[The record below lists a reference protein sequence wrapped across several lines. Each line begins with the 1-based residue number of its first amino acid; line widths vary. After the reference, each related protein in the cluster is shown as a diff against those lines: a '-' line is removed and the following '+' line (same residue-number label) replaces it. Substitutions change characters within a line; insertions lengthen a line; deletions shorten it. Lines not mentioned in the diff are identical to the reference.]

1 MSKTLCRPGYST
13 TFGLI
18 DSMGD
23 DDTRTPPASAGVL
36 RLILDALE
44 EAKAVDICQLD
55 VRKLTD
61 ITDFMV
67 IASGTSHRHVHAM
80 AERVLE
86 AARQQQLRPIG
97 IEGEVENDWILIDY
111 ADVVVHVMMP
121 QVREFY
127 SLERLWNDH
136 LGEAVQHRRDTLSD
150 S

>member
-1 MSKTLCRPGYST
+1 
-13 TFGLI
+13 
-18 DSMGD
+18 MGD
-23 DDTRTPPASAGVL
+23 GRTRKPLASTGVL
-36 RLILDALE
+36 RLILGALD
-44 EAKAVDICQLD
+44 EAKAQDICQID

-80 AERVLE
+80 AERVRE
-86 AARQQQLRPIG
+86 AAHQRQLRPIG
-97 IEGEVENDWILIDY
+97 IEGEAENDWILIDY

-136 LGEAVQHRRDTLSD
+136 LGEAVQHRRDKFPD

>member
-1 MSKTLCRPGYST
+1 
-13 TFGLI
+13 
-18 DSMGD
+18 MGD
-23 DDTRTPPASAGVL
+23 NDTYTPPAGVL
-36 RLILDALE
+36 RLILEALE

-80 AERVLE
+80 AERIRE
-86 AARQQQLRPIG
+86 AAHQKKLRPIG
-97 IEGEVENDWILIDY
+97 IEGEAENDWILMDY
-111 ADVVVHVMMP
+111 ADVVVHLMMP
-121 QVREFY
+121 KVREFY

-136 LGEAVQHRRDTLSD
+136 LGEAVQHRRDTLLD

>member
-1 MSKTLCRPGYST
+1 
-13 TFGLI
+13 
-18 DSMGD
+18 MGD
-23 DDTRTPPASAGVL
+23 DDTRTPPASADVL

-80 AERVLE
+80 AERVRE
-86 AARQQQLRPIG
+86 AARQNQLRPIG
-97 IEGEVENDWILIDY
+97 IEGEAENDWILMDY
-111 ADVVVHVMMP
+111 ANVVVHLMMP

-136 LGEAVQHRRDTLSD
+136 LAEVVQHRRDTFSD
-150 S
+150 F

>member
-1 MSKTLCRPGYST
+1 
-13 TFGLI
+13 
-18 DSMGD
+18 MGD
-23 DDTRTPPASAGVL
+23 DDTRTSPASPGVL
-36 RLILDALE
+36 GVILEALE
-44 EAKAVDICQLD
+44 DAKAVDICQLD

-80 AERVLE
+80 AEQVRE
-86 AARQQQLRPIG
+86 AARQQQLRLIG
-97 IEGEVENDWILIDY
+97 IEGEAENDWILIDY

-121 QVREFY
+121 QMREFY

-136 LGEAVQHRRDTLSD
+136 LGETVQHRRDKFSD

>member
-1 MSKTLCRPGYST
+1 
-13 TFGLI
+13 
-18 DSMGD
+18 MGND
-23 DDTRTPPASAGVL
+23 NIRTPLASAGVL

-67 IASGTSHRHVHAM
+67 IASGTSRRHVHAM
-80 AERVLE
+80 AERVRE

-136 LGEAVQHRRDTLSD
+136 LGEAVQHRRDKSSD

>member
-1 MSKTLCRPGYST
+1 
-13 TFGLI
+13 
-18 DSMGD
+18 MGD

-80 AERVLE
+80 AERVRE
-86 AARQQQLRPIG
+86 AALQKQLRPIG
-97 IEGEVENDWILIDY
+97 IEGDAENDWILMDY
-111 ADVVVHVMMP
+111 ADVVVHLMMP

-127 SLERLWNDH
+127 SLEQLWNDH
-136 LGEAVQHRRDTLSD
+136 LGEALKPRRDTASD
-150 S
+150 F

>member
-1 MSKTLCRPGYST
+1 
-13 TFGLI
+13 
-18 DSMGD
+18 MGD

-80 AERVLE
+80 AERVRE

-97 IEGEVENDWILIDY
+97 IEGEAENDWILIDY

-121 QVREFY
+121 QMREFY

-136 LGEAVQHRRDTLSD
+136 LGEAVQHRRDKFSD

>member
-1 MSKTLCRPGYST
+1 
-13 TFGLI
+13 
-18 DSMGD
+18 MGD

-44 EAKAVDICQLD
+44 EAKAADICQLD

-80 AERVLE
+80 AERVRE

-97 IEGEVENDWILIDY
+97 IEGEAEKDWILIDY
-111 ADVVVHVMMP
+111 AEVGVHVMMP

-136 LGEAVQHRRDTLSD
+136 LGEVVQHQRDKFSD

>member
-1 MSKTLCRPGYST
+1 
-13 TFGLI
+13 
-18 DSMGD
+18 MGD

-80 AERVLE
+80 AERIRE
-86 AARQQQLRPIG
+86 AAHQKKLRPIG
-97 IEGEVENDWILIDY
+97 IEGEAENDWILSDY

-136 LGEAVQHRRDTLSD
+136 LGEAVQHRRDKFSD

>member
-1 MSKTLCRPGYST
+1 
-13 TFGLI
+13 
-18 DSMGD
+18 MGD

-86 AARQQQLRPIG
+86 AARQKQLRPIG
-97 IEGEVENDWILIDY
+97 IEGEAENDWILMDY
-111 ADVVVHVMMP
+111 ADVVVHLMMP
-121 QVREFY
+121 QTREFY

-136 LGEAVQHRRDTLSD
+136 LGEAVQRRRDKFSD

>member
-1 MSKTLCRPGYST
+1 
-13 TFGLI
+13 
-18 DSMGD
+18 MGD
-23 DDTRTPPASAGVL
+23 DGTRKLPATAGVL
-36 RLILDALE
+36 HLILGVLD
-44 EAKAVDICQLD
+44 EAKAEDIRQLD

-61 ITDFMV
+61 ITDFMI

-80 AERVLE
+80 AERVRE
-86 AARQQQLRPIG
+86 AARQKRVRPIG
-97 IEGEVENDWILIDY
+97 IEGEAENDWILMDY
-111 ADVVVHVMMP
+111 ADVVVHLMMP